1 MKQPTVERVG
11 VTEFQILTDGPAAD
25 GTLGRL
31 IFIAATTDN
40 AFRAG
45 DTETGE
51 VLWETKPPAGGQ
63 ANPIT
68 FETGGRQFVAI
79 HAGGHHFMKTPV
91 GDYFIAWALPKGKRE
106 EPSQ

>member
-1 MKQPTVERVG
+1 M
-11 VTEFQILTDGPAAD
+11 
-25 GTLGRL
+25 
-31 IFIAATTDN
+31 
-40 AFRAG
+40 
-45 DTETGE
+45 
-51 VLWETKPPAGGQ
+51 LWETKPPAGGQ

-91 GDYFIAWALPKGKRE
+91 GDYFLPKGKRE